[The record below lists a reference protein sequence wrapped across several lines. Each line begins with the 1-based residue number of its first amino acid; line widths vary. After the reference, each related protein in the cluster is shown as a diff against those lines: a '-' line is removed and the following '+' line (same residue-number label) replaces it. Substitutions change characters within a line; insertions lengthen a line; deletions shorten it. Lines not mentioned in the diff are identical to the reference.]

1 MAYGI
6 AIRHLLS
13 AIRHHMSLDLIIGAQ
28 WGDEGKGRITD
39 HLAKRANI
47 VARYSGGDNAGH
59 TVTVGRDIFKLHLLP
74 SGVIHPSVV
83 GVLGNGMVI
92 NPQRLIEEME
102 TLKAK
107 GVDVSPSRIK
117 ISYAAHLITP
127 AHVALDKANE
137 IALGQGKIGT
147 TGRGI
152 GPAYTDKNAR
162 RGLRAEIFADMES
175 AADLVETHIA
185 QTNLTLEKIYGQ
197 PPLKPQTVAAE
208 FAEYAARLKPYI
220 TDASLYLH
228 QALKE
233 NKNVLAEGA
242 QGSLLDIDHG
252 TYPYV
257 TSSSPTTGGAFTG
270 LGIAPQF
277 TRRVIGVT
285 KAFQTRVGEGPFPTE
300 AFGAEAERLRGT
312 GVNPWDEYGTTTGI
326 PRRCGWIDLVLL
338 RYSARVNGLTELAIT
353 KMDVLSGLDR
363 VRLCVAYRK
372 DGQTYEE
379 LPLGPSHLAGCEAVY
394 EDVKGWSDAERV
406 SSARAMSDLP
416 QAAREYLNRIEA
428 LIGLPIKMISVGPE
442 REQIIIKD

>member
-1 MAYGI
+1 MP
-6 AIRHLLS
+6 
-13 AIRHHMSLDLIIGAQ
+13 LDIIIGAQ

-39 HLAKRANI
+39 HLAKSANI

-74 SGVIHPSVV
+74 SGVIHPNVV
-83 GVLGNGMVI
+83 GLLGNGMVI
-92 NPQRLIEEME
+92 NPKRLIEEME

-117 ISYAAHLITP
+117 ISYAAHIITP
-127 AHVALDKANE
+127 AHIALDKANE
-137 IALGQGKIGT
+137 VALGDGKIGT

-162 RGLRAEIFADMES
+162 RGLRAEIFSDIES
-175 AADLVETHIA
+175 AADQVETHVA
-185 QTNLTLEKIYGQ
+185 QANITLEKIYGQ
-197 PPLKPQTVAAE
+197 PTLNPKAVAAE
-208 FAEYAARLKPYI
+208 FADRAQRLKPYI
-220 TDASLYLH
+220 ADTSLYLH
-228 QALKE
+228 HALKE

-300 AFGAEAERLRGT
+300 ALGAEAERLRGT
-312 GVNPWDEYGTTTGI
+312 GANPWDEYGTTTGR

-372 DGQTYEE
+372 EGKTYQE
-379 LPLGPSHLAGCEAVY
+379 LPLGPSHLEGCEAVY

-406 SSARAMSDLP
+406 SGARAMNDLP
-416 QAAREYLNRIEA
+416 RAAREYLNRIEA

-442 REQIIIKD
+442 RDQIIIKD

>member
-13 AIRHHMSLDLIIGAQ
+13 AIRHLMPLDLIIGAQ

-162 RGLRAEIFADMES
+162 RGLRVEIFADMES
-175 AADLVETHIA
+175 AADQVETHIA
-185 QTNLTLEKIYGQ
+185 QANLTLEKIYGQ
-197 PPLKPQTVAAE
+197 PPLKPKAVAAE

-220 TDASLYLH
+220 TDTSLYLH

-312 GVNPWDEYGTTTGI
+312 GANPWDEYGTTTGR

-363 VRLCVAYRK
+363 VRLCVAYRTEGK
-372 DGQTYEE
+372 TYKE
-379 LPLGPSHLAGCEAVY
+379 LPLGPSHLEGCEAVY
-394 EDVKGWSDAERV
+394 EDVQGWSDDV
-406 SSARAMSDLP
+406 GGAREMNDLP
-416 QAAREYLNRIEA
+416 HAAREYLNRIET